1 VRRANILANVM
12 VNGFCVVLE
21 KLCWHVC
28 DDVLKKLKRYEE
40 GGANWKEKSEELVK
54 PILDCLTLL
63 EKMVRVNELLDIR
76 DELSDYASYL
86 GYLMLELDDEG
97 RRKVLDLIKE
107 ERKKRDSGEVIAN
120 ERTETELQ

>member
-1 VRRANILANVM
+1 M

-40 GGANWKEKSEELVK
+40 EEANWKEKSEELVK
-54 PILDCLTLL
+54 PILDCLALV

-76 DELSDYASYL
+76 DELSDYVSYL
-86 GYLMLELDDEG
+86 GYLILGLDDEG
-97 RRKVLDLIKE
+97 RRKVVELIKE
-107 ERKKRDSGEVIAN
+107 EQKKKDSGQVIAN
-120 ERTETELQ
+120 ERAETELQ